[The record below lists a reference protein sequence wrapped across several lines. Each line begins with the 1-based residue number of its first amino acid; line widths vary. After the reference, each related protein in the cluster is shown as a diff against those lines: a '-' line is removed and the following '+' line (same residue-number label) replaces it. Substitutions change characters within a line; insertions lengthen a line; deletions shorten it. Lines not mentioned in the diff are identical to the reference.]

1 VTNEPQPPMSEHVPA
16 PKPATQGAQELAAAA
31 GVDLALVTT
40 PDDEIT
46 RHDVWQYIDHR
57 DRCIRRPWQSLQE
70 RADRLSSERRRL
82 RPSPEEG
89 W

>member
-1 VTNEPQPPMSEHVPA
+1 MTQGERDRASM
-16 PKPATQGAQELAAAA
+16 PATQGAQELAAAA
-31 GVDLALVTT
+31 DVDLAVVTAAG
-40 PDDEIT
+40 EVIT

-70 RADRLSSERRRL
+70 RADQLSRERRRL
-82 RPSPEEG
+82 RPRPEEG

>member
-1 VTNEPQPPMSEHVPA
+1 MTERGRGTASTQ
-16 PKPATQGAQELAAAA
+16 ATQGAQELAAAA
-31 GVDLALVTT
+31 DVDLAVVTAAG
-40 PDDEIT
+40 EVIT

-70 RADRLSSERRRL
+70 RADQLRRERRRL
-82 RPSPEEG
+82 RPPPEEG